1 MGKLCLAYDSAPL
14 LAVVAGTVLATRAFL
29 SYAPRPAPLQGLLQ
43 LFDSNGLPVPLHKCG
58 QCMYRLGPAG
68 CKLSLRLV
76 NGRLMARS
84 GAGQTMDILAW
95 LEKQPAAEQQQ
106 RRQQHPSPLR

>member
-1 MGKLCLAYDSAPL
+1 M
-14 LAVVAGTVLATRAFL
+14 TVRHCSRSWRAQFWQPVPCRPH
-29 SYAPRPAPLQGLLQ
+29 APRPAPLQGLLQ

-106 RRQQHPSPLR
+106 RRQQHPGPLR